1 MDGHAMLSILLNNLW
16 GYDLIIVIAAIVN
29 LMLFVAIQRQ
39 LSAIKTDFVKTSYL
53 QNDWLV
59 GISSGQCDKP
69 DQGALLDVL
78 NHFTKRK
85 HTLDQL
91 SVFYTSLTGIFPL
104 LGILG
109 TVAALLTMTDFNDV
123 AVMVNFS
130 KALSSTFWGVF
141 FGALGKFGE
150 GFFTAETERY
160 DKLYHELRSGF
171 ITVGERGE

>member
-1 MDGHAMLSILLNNLW
+1 MLSILFNNLW
-16 GYDLIIVIAAIVN
+16 GYDLIIIIAAIVN
-29 LMLFVAIQRQ
+29 LALFIAIHRQ
-39 LSAIKTDFVKTSYL
+39 LTAIKTDFVKTSYL

-59 GISSGQCDKP
+59 GMSSGRRDKP
-69 DQGALLDVL
+69 DKAALLEVL
-78 NHFTKRK
+78 NRFTKRK
-85 HTLDQL
+85 HKLDQL
-91 SVFYTSLTGIFPL
+91 SVFYTSLTSIFPL

-109 TVAALLTMTDFNDV
+109 TVAALLTMSDFNDV
-123 AVMVNFS
+123 AVTINFS

-171 ITVGERGE
+171 LTAGERGE